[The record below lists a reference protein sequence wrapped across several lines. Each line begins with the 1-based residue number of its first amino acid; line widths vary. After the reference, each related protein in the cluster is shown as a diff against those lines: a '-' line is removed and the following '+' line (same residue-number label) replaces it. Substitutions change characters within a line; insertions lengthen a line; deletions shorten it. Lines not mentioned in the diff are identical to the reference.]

1 MNLYV
6 YRVNEREYGAGLGLE
21 ECQKRGTIVERWPLN
36 TPEQVRFVA
45 SHGTSYGNAT
55 QMVTRIANVVHDLMV
70 LDPTFRPEP
79 EKIIAPVPTPAPTL
93 TPAPTPGMLQR
104 IKSWCFAH

>member
-6 YRVNEREYGAGLGLE
+6 YRVNEREYGAGVGLE

-45 SHGTSYGNAT
+45 THGTSYGNAT
-55 QMVTRIANVVHDLMV
+55 HQVTRIANVIHDLMV

-79 EKIIAPVPTPAPTL
+79 DKVIAIAPKPTP
-93 TPAPTPGMLQR
+93 TPEPKPGMLQR
-104 IKSWCFAH
+104 IKTWCFAR